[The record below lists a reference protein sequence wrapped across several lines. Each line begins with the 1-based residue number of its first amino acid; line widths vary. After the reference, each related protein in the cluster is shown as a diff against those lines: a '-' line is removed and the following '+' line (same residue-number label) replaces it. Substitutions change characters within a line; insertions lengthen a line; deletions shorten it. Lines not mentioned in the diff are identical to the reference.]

1 MDKQQN
7 AVVVPAQK
15 QHKPTFKE
23 AVKYGV
29 ATAVTTGLVTTANAA
44 EITAVGESLNGEIG
58 AGKTII
64 IGLFTA
70 GAVLLGIFAGYRY
83 LKKGANSA

>member
-1 MDKQQN
+1 MKNYIQTFFAFILSLFMSLF
-7 AVVVPAQK
+7 AVSFA
-15 QHKPTFKE
+15 H
-23 AVKYGV
+23 
-29 ATAVTTGLVTTANAA
+29 AA
-44 EITAVGESLNGEIG
+44 EITAVGENLAAEIA

-64 IGLFTA
+64 VSLLTA